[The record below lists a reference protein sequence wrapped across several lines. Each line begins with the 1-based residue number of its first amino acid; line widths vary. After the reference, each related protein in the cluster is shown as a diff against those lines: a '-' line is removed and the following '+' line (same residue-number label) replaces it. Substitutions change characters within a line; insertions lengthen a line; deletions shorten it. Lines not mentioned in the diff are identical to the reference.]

1 MSRDR
6 LEDSGPSGAGM
17 SLPIKVALLSALAL
31 FLLGV
36 REMIRGP
43 ASTGP
48 DTLPHLDDRT
58 FARAIGEATVPVLV
72 DFYADWCGPC
82 RAIKPIVEA
91 LATGNTNRL
100 AVFKVNVDLARKTGL
115 SQHISSIPCLV
126 LYAGG
131 KEVDRR
137 VGRQTQAEYQA
148 WLDPHLPR
156 S

>member
-1 MSRDR
+1 MSHDP
-6 LEDSGPSGAGM
+6 LGSTPSARPGLSA
-17 SLPIKVALLSALAL
+17 PVKVALLSALAL

-36 REMIRGP
+36 REMMRGP

-48 DTLPHLDDRT
+48 DTLPHLDDTT
-58 FARAIGEATVPVLV
+58 FGRAIGEASTPVLV

-91 LATGNTNRL
+91 LATTHTNRL

-115 SQHISSIPCLV
+115 SQHVAGIPCLV

-137 VGRQTQAEYQA
+137 VGQQTLADYQA
-148 WLDPHLPR
+148 WLDPHLRQP
-156 S
+156 